1 MTRSYV
7 VTGGGGGIGRAIVE
21 RLLRDG
27 DVVVAVDAHAD
38 ALVWID
44 DHRAAHRLIGVAG
57 DATDERIAIEAAN
70 RAELAAPLVG
80 WVNNAARF
88 HDATIH
94 DTLTGDIMGAISTNI
109 ELAVV
114 GCATA
119 VRHFLATGIAGAIV
133 NVSSHQARRAV
144 PGSLPYSTAKAA
156 IEGLTRALAVDYG
169 PNGIRVNAVAPGTIV
184 TARYEDDLRRLSP
197 EVGGRIDRETRLLH
211 ALERVGRP
219 EEVADVVAFLLS
231 SAGGFISGATVPID
245 GGSSVLG
252 REPLP

>member
-1 MTRSYV
+1 VTRSYV
-7 VTGGGGGIGRAIVE
+7 VTGGGGEIGRAIVE
-21 RLLRDG
+21 RLLREG
-27 DVVVAVDAHAD
+27 DVVVALDAHPD
-38 ALVWID
+38 ALAWID
-44 DHRAAHRLIGVAG
+44 DHPAVHRLIGVAG
-57 DATDERIAIEAAN
+57 DATDERVTIEAAD
-70 RAELAAPLVG
+70 RAKLAAPLVG

-88 HDATIH
+88 QDATIH
-94 DTLTGDIMGAISTNI
+94 DTPTGDVMGAISTNI

-119 VRHFLATGIAGAIV
+119 IRHFLVTGIAGAIV

-169 PNGIRVNAVAPGTIV
+169 ANEIRVNAVAPGTIV
-184 TARYEDDLRRLSP
+184 TARYEDDIRRLGP
-197 EVGGRIDRETRLLH
+197 KVGGRIDRETRRLH
-211 ALERVGRP
+211 ALERVGLP

-231 SAGGFISGATVPID
+231 SDAGFISGATVPID
-245 GGSSVLG
+245 GGRSVLG